1 VDWYLELIEAGVFEG
16 SERSG
21 MSAVAQGLGTAG
33 RLGLLT
39 PVRVGQWLTGRRMLA
54 GV

>member
-1 VDWYLELIEAGVFEG
+1 
-16 SERSG
+16 
-21 MSAVAQGLGTAG
+21 VAEGLGAAG

-39 PVRVGQWLTGRRMLA
+39 PVRIGQWLTGRRVLA